1 MRALLRSTALVLLCA
16 ACRDQTA
23 PGPVLLSQLPL
34 PEETPVEGTATRR
47 VARVR
52 YYGDGVVFS
61 APARVRAGDSLT
73 ISFTAYGGGCTGSDT
88 TVVRM
93 EGHRAVVVPYQR
105 VYTPREGQ
113 ACAASLILDRRVSR
127 IVFPGA
133 GAAEIV
139 TVGRSEPGMEWVIT
153 TRGLTVE

>member
-23 PGPVLLSQLPL
+23 PGPVLLNQLPL

-52 YYGDGVVFS
+52 HYGDGVVLS
-61 APARVRAGDSLT
+61 APTRVRAGDSLSV
-73 ISFTAYGGGCTGSDT
+73 SFTAYGGGCTGSDT

-93 EGHRAVVVPYQR
+93 EGRRVVVVPYQR
-105 VYTPREGQ
+105 IYTPRKEQPCGL
-113 ACAASLILDRRVSR
+113 ALHLDRRVAR
-127 IVFPGA
+127 IAFLSA
-133 GAAEIV
+133 GTAEIV
-139 TVGRSEPGMEWVIT
+139 LVGRSEPGDEWVIT